1 MIFRYKLDDKLPSFS
16 LMMYGL
22 QWFLVSVP
30 LVVILGAV
38 ISNIQG
44 LNTAEHIFYIQKL
57 LLIIGGGL
65 ILQIL
70 WGHKM
75 PVVIGPAS
83 VLLIGI
89 LSASSANLSQIYTAI
104 LIGGIILGILFLSK
118 LLPKIQFI
126 FTPRIVIVIM
136 ALIAFTLS
144 PVILRLI
151 FSDTDHSLFA
161 LGFALIFVLL
171 MTLANHFFSGIWKST
186 VVLLALILGTI
197 VCFTVTGIPQM
208 ETAVGTNELSSG
220 WFISLDFDL
229 GTTLSFLFCYLALL
243 INELGS
249 VQSVGKIINADQ
261 LEKRTERAVG
271 ITGVLNVAA
280 GSMGVIGPVDY
291 TLSPGLIMATGCASR
306 YPLIPAGIALLICAL
321 FPSVI
326 MYLTLI
332 PELTMGTILLYLM
345 ATQLSASF
353 QMIGTE
359 KNVITNFNESLTIG
373 LPLMV
378 GLFLS
383 FAPETALN
391 HIPATL
397 RPILGNGFV
406 MGVIMVLL
414 LEHIIFRKKKNR

>member
-1 MIFRYKLDDKLPSFS
+1 MIFRYKLDDKLPAFS

-22 QWFLVSVP
+22 QWFLVSIP
-30 LVVILGAV
+30 LVIILGAV
-38 ISNIQG
+38 ISSIQG
-44 LNTAEHIFYIQKL
+44 LNMADHIFYVQKL
-57 LLIIGGGL
+57 LLVIGGGL
-65 ILQIL
+65 ILQVL

-104 LIGGIILGILFLSK
+104 LIGGVILGILFLSK

-144 PVILRLI
+144 PVILNLI
-151 FSDTDHSLFA
+151 FADKDHSLFA
-161 LGFALIFVLL
+161 LGFALIVVLL
-171 MTLANHFFSGIWKST
+171 MTLANHFFKGIWKST
-186 VVLLALILGTI
+186 VVLFALIFGTI
-197 VCFTVTGIPQM
+197 VCFMVTGIPKM
-208 ETAVGTNELSSG
+208 ETTAGTNELPSG

-229 GTTLSFLFCYLALL
+229 ATTLSFLFCYLALL

-249 VQSVGKIINADQ
+249 VQSVGKIINANH

-271 ITGVLNVAA
+271 ITGILNIAA
-280 GSMGVIGPVDY
+280 GSMGVVGPVDY

-306 YPLIPAGIALLICAL
+306 YPLIPAGIALLVCAL
-321 FPSVI
+321 FPSII

-332 PELTMGTILLYLM
+332 PELIMGTILLYLM

-353 QMIGTE
+353 QMIGTD
-359 KNVITNFNESLTIG
+359 KNVVTNFNDSITIG
-373 LPLMV
+373 LPLMI

-383 FAPETALN
+383 FAPDTALN
-391 HIPATL
+391 HIPSTL

-414 LEHIIFRKKKNR
+414 LEHIIFKKNK

>member
-1 MIFRYKLDDKLPSFS
+1 MIFRYKLDDKLPAFS

-22 QWFLVSVP
+22 QWFLVSIP
-30 LVVILGAV
+30 LVIILGAV
-38 ISNIQG
+38 ISSIQG
-44 LNTAEHIFYIQKL
+44 LNMAEHIFYVQKL
-57 LLIIGGGL
+57 LLVIGGGL
-65 ILQIL
+65 ILQVL
-70 WGHKM
+70 WGHRM

-104 LIGGIILGILFLSK
+104 LIGGVILGILFLSK

-144 PVILRLI
+144 PVILNLI
-151 FSDTDHSLFA
+151 FADKDHSLFA
-161 LGFALIFVLL
+161 LGFALIVVLL
-171 MTLANHFFSGIWKST
+171 MTLANHFFKGIWKST
-186 VVLLALILGTI
+186 VVLFALIFGTI
-197 VCFTVTGIPQM
+197 VCFMVTGIPKM
-208 ETAVGTNELSSG
+208 ETTAGTNELSSG

-229 GTTLSFLFCYLALL
+229 ATTLSFLFCYLALL

-249 VQSVGKIINADQ
+249 VQSVGKIINANH

-271 ITGVLNVAA
+271 ITGILNIAA
-280 GSMGVIGPVDY
+280 GSMGVVGPVDY

-306 YPLIPAGIALLICAL
+306 YPLIPAGIALLVCAL
-321 FPSVI
+321 FPSII

-332 PELTMGTILLYLM
+332 PELIMGTILLYLM

-353 QMIGTE
+353 QMIGTD
-359 KNVITNFNESLTIG
+359 KNVVTNFNDSLTIG
-373 LPLMV
+373 LPLMI

-383 FAPETALN
+383 FAPDTALN
-391 HIPATL
+391 HIPSTL

-414 LEHIIFRKKKNR
+414 LEHIIFKKNK

>member
-1 MIFRYKLDDKLPSFS
+1 MDFRYKLDDKLPPFS
-16 LMMYGL
+16 LIMYGL

-44 LNTAEHIFYIQKL
+44 LNTADHIFYIQKL

-65 ILQIL
+65 ILQVV
-70 WGHKM
+70 WGHRM

-89 LSASSANLSQIYTAI
+89 LSASAANLSQMYTAI
-104 LIGGIILGILFLSK
+104 LIGGLILGLLFLSK
-118 LLPKIQFI
+118 LLSKIQFL

-151 FSDTDHSLFA
+151 FADMEHPLFA
-161 LGFALIFVLL
+161 LGFALTFVLL
-171 MTLANHFFSGIWKST
+171 MTLANHFFRGIWKST
-186 VVLLALILGTI
+186 VVLLALIIGTI
-197 VCFTVTGIPQM
+197 VCFMVTGIPTIEEAASQ
-208 ETAVGTNELSSG
+208 NELSSG

-249 VQSVGKIINADQ
+249 VQSVGKIIKADH
-261 LEKRTERAVG
+261 LERRTERAVG
-271 ITGVLNVAA
+271 ITGALNVAA

-306 YPLIPAGIALLICAL
+306 HPLIPAGIALLVCAL
-321 FPSVI
+321 FPSIIV
-326 MYLTLI
+326 YLTLI
-332 PELTMGTILLYLM
+332 PELIMGTILLYLM

-359 KNVITNFNESLTIG
+359 RNVITDFNDSLTIG

-383 FAPETALN
+383 FAPDSVLN
-391 HIPATL
+391 QIPSTL

-406 MGVIMVLL
+406 MGVILVLL
-414 LEHIIFRKKKNR
+414 LEHLIFRKKKNN

>member
-1 MIFRYKLDDKLPSFS
+1 MIFRYKLDDKLPAFS

-22 QWFLVSVP
+22 QWFLVSIP
-30 LVVILGAV
+30 LVIILGAV
-38 ISNIQG
+38 ISSIQG
-44 LNTAEHIFYIQKL
+44 LNMADHIFYVQKL
-57 LLIIGGGL
+57 LLVIGGGL
-65 ILQIL
+65 ILQVL

-144 PVILRLI
+144 PVILNLI
-151 FSDTDHSLFA
+151 FADKDHSLFA
-161 LGFALIFVLL
+161 LGFALIVVLL
-171 MTLANHFFSGIWKST
+171 MTLANHFFKGIWKST
-186 VVLLALILGTI
+186 VVLFALIFGTI
-197 VCFTVTGIPQM
+197 VCFMVTGIPKM
-208 ETAVGTNELSSG
+208 ETTAGTNELPSG

-229 GTTLSFLFCYLALL
+229 ATTLSFLFCYLALL

-249 VQSVGKIINADQ
+249 VQSVGKIINANH

-271 ITGVLNVAA
+271 ITGILNIAA
-280 GSMGVIGPVDY
+280 GSMGVVGPVDY

-306 YPLIPAGIALLICAL
+306 YPLIPAGIALLVCAL
-321 FPSVI
+321 FPSII

-332 PELTMGTILLYLM
+332 PELIMGTILLYLM

-353 QMIGTE
+353 QMIGTD
-359 KNVITNFNESLTIG
+359 KNVVTNFNDSITIG
-373 LPLMV
+373 LPLMI

-383 FAPETALN
+383 FAPDTALN
-391 HIPATL
+391 HIPSTL

-414 LEHIIFRKKKNR
+414 LEHIILKKNK

>member
-1 MIFRYKLDDKLPSFS
+1 MDFRYKLDDKLPPFS
-16 LMMYGL
+16 LIMYGL

-44 LNTAEHIFYIQKL
+44 LNTADHIFYIQKL

-65 ILQIL
+65 ILQVV
-70 WGHKM
+70 WGHRM

-89 LSASSANLSQIYTAI
+89 LSASAANLSQMYTAI
-104 LIGGIILGILFLSK
+104 LIGGLILGLLFLSK
-118 LLPKIQFI
+118 LLPKIQFL

-151 FSDTDHSLFA
+151 FADMEHPLFA
-161 LGFALIFVLL
+161 LGFALTFVLL
-171 MTLANHFFSGIWKST
+171 MTLANHFFRGIWKST
-186 VVLLALILGTI
+186 VVLLALIIGTI
-197 VCFTVTGIPQM
+197 VCFMVTGIPTIEEAASQ
-208 ETAVGTNELSSG
+208 NELSSG

-249 VQSVGKIINADQ
+249 VQSVGKIIKADH
-261 LEKRTERAVG
+261 LERRTERAVG
-271 ITGVLNVAA
+271 ITGALNVAA

-306 YPLIPAGIALLICAL
+306 YPLIPAGIALLVCAL
-321 FPSVI
+321 FPSIIV
-326 MYLTLI
+326 YLTLI

-359 KNVITNFNESLTIG
+359 RNVITDFNDSLTIG

-383 FAPETALN
+383 FAPDSVLN
-391 HIPATL
+391 QIPSTL

-406 MGVIMVLL
+406 MGVILVLL
-414 LEHIIFRKKKNR
+414 LEHLIFRKKKNN